1 MHGLG
6 IYHQHSRSDRE
17 NYVEILWQNINKEDW
32 YNFNMYDNR
41 TVNSHGVPYD
51 FMSTMQY
58 SEYDL
63 SNNTKMTI
71 RTLDENAQ
79 RVTSWTESKG
89 FWRGSRL
96 PRLTDIELLRKMYKC
111 EELDLSKEKKLP
123 EDGMPTGAWPLL
135 GVQELECKYFKG
147 NAAIPQSHVWINYFE
162 RFRKKVWKNCQK
174 LCRPPV
180 AGKVLAHCSHSQND
194 IWDIKIPV
202 KYSQSYIWDIEIP
215 VKYIVQ
221 RKYFFSKAR

>member
-1 MHGLG
+1 MSLSLGRGCLSHGTITHEIMHGLG

-111 EELDLSKEKKLP
+111 EELDLSKVKKLP
-123 EDGMPTGAWPLL
+123 EDGMPTGAWVLL
-135 GVQELECKYFKG
+135 GVQELKCKYFKG
-147 NAAIPQSHVWINYFE
+147 NAAIPQSHVWIKYFE

-174 LCRPPV
+174 LCFNNPECVEWTINTRDWACNV
-180 AGKVLAHCSHSQND
+180 GKSLLKKVL
-194 IWDIKIPV
+194 
-202 KYSQSYIWDIEIP
+202 
-215 VKYIVQ
+215 
-221 RKYFFSKAR
+221 